1 MEQYTSR
8 ADPWDEINAELLQ
21 KGIPSLRMRRPGF
34 FSETAVTRVEKGVSL
49 DLSSGR
55 EVWQIELSPDEPGW
69 DGILRLPFPA
79 KSIRALTEE
88 TLDLGSAIGP
98 VLMAKITRP
107 AVVEVTAA
115 DTPER
120 FPAASEEGWQVKR
133 SEEPETP
140 LSAPQDWDASAGE
153 GPLLYSTEADRS
165 DFPPVPDG
173 GTLMLDLGNSAGQLA
188 LALNGKLLQSAQGSD
203 GTIFPVNPK
212 DIQDKN
218 QVRIAVKRTKED
230 AGTEDHT
237 VGVFSLPD
245 WLVSEAGQMTAFSI

>member
-1 MEQYTSR
+1 M
-8 ADPWDEINAELLQ
+8 
-21 KGIPSLRMRRPGF
+21 
-34 FSETAVTRVEKGVSL
+34 SL

-88 TLDLGSAIGP
+88 TLELGSAIGP

-107 AVVEVTAA
+107 AVIEVTAA

-120 FPAASEEGWQVKR
+120 FPAASEEGWRVKWG
-133 SEEPETP
+133 EEPEAL

-165 DFPPVPDG
+165 DFPPVPEG

-188 LALNGKLLQSAQGSD
+188 LALNGKLLQPAQGSD

-237 VGVFSLPD
+237 VGIFSLPD
-245 WLVSEAGQMTAFSI
+245 WQVSEAGQMTAFTI